1 MNEAYVDS
9 SALIAVSFGEPSNA
23 AVLQW
28 LRRFS
33 ILRSSHLLEAELRA
47 AYARESM
54 SFDPFLLDGIRWIA
68 PERPLS
74 AEMTTILQ
82 VGYLRGA
89 DLWHVAAAL
98 YYARDPREMTFL
110 TLDAQQ
116 RAVAATLGF
125 QT

>member
-1 MNEAYVDS
+1 MGEAYVDS
-9 SALIAVSFGEPSNA
+9 SALIAVSFGEPGSA

-28 LRRFS
+28 LRSFS

-47 AYARESM
+47 AYARESRI
-54 SFDPFLLDGIRWIA
+54 FDPYMLDGFRWVV

-74 AEMTTILQ
+74 AEIAAVLE

-98 YYARDPREMTFL
+98 HYARDPREMAFV
-110 TLDAQQ
+110 TLDARQ
-116 RAVAATLGF
+116 RAVAAALGF